1 MFLWLSLYKQ
11 TPSGRLM
18 LWEDSSLGSGEKPV
32 IANSSPKASHKNFS
46 PFWEPALE
54 TKPPKRFP
62 FP

>member
-1 MFLWLSLYKQ
+1 
-11 TPSGRLM
+11 M

-32 IANSSPKASHKNFS
+32 IANGSPKASHKNFS